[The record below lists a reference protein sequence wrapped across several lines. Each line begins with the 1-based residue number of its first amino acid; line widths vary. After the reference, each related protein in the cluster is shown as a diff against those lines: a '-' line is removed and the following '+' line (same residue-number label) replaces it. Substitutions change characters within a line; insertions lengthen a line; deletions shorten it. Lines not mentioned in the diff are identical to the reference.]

1 MADSP
6 VDRPPAQPHRAA
18 AISVFGSKEQTV
30 NSAWISTSDPDNDS
44 LPLVLT
50 VVEAGDAPCD
60 LQHARFEINDHHCIV
75 GSDQA
80 ATLVINQ
87 AGLDAQHC
95 EIVRNPAGTFVRNL
109 GDQLSVNGQPLHEAW
124 LNTGDLIRLGDLC
137 LEVHQ
142 LGAVTH
148 QPPESGVSSETEQLR
163 IQNAKLKQLID
174 QLRQIQAADDDR
186 EADNVE
192 TPSLEAT
199 TEIQIQDN
207 NDPQPTEFQLPE
219 ANDAESATDQHA
231 QWLNDLYE
239 HATTSPSPS
248 TDSQAVNLVADQPD
262 LERMDFAAAD
272 QPAADQTAADQTAAD
287 QTAADQTAADQ
298 AAADQTAAHQTVADQ
313 AATYQAATDQTAAD
327 QTAAEQSA
335 ADQTAAANSA
345 APILGATEQFDAS
358 PTESPAVPAGPETH
372 FAHDVASP
380 EQVKDEIYNSIQPG
394 FVEPDEPLPVSE
406 IEMTSNTNAS
416 DHQDESTDEL
426 TAQVPDAQQ
435 NESVAE
441 VLARMQ
447 QAGKLSEPLPFDL
460 EGQAG
465 SAAEQT
471 PVVAQPPAEMAPQP
485 LATSQPFASSD
496 APAPAGEAS
505 ADSTESV
512 QDYMSELFQRLRGDE
527 PATVAA
533 PPAAASVTRPAP
545 APRPDPEN
553 ETVDVTS
560 VLKACEYR
568 PSQAAPEKT
577 TTLDALRQVANYS
590 VKSAIQKSNKQKNHQ
605 AGLIY
610 GGSAAASLAISIVL
624 FLMSSRAFD
633 LCFMFGILSAIFCSA
648 MGFMFFKLSLSN
660 RTVNF
665 TKFVSSNAKTKTPAK
680 QPADDVESP

>member
-18 AISVFGSKEQTV
+18 AISVFGSKEQPV

-60 LQHARFEINDHHCIV
+60 LQHTRFEINDHHCIV

-95 EIVRNPAGTFVRNL
+95 EIARNPAGTFVRNL
-109 GDQLSVNGQPLHEAW
+109 GDQLSINGQPLHEAW

-262 LERMDFAAAD
+262 LERMEFAAAD
-272 QPAADQTAADQTAAD
+272 QPAADQTAADQTATDQTATGQTAAD
-287 QTAADQTAADQ
+287 QTAADQTAADP
-298 AAADQTAAHQTVADQ
+298 
-313 AATYQAATDQTAAD
+313 TAAD
-327 QTAAEQSA
+327 QTAA
-335 ADQTAAANSA
+335 DPTAAANSAADSA

-406 IEMTSNTNAS
+406 MEMTSNTNAS

-485 LATSQPFASSD
+485 LATSQPFASND

-545 APRPDPEN
+545 APRPDTEN

-648 MGFMFFKLSLSN
+648 MGFMFIKLSLNN

>member
-18 AISVFGSKEQTV
+18 AISVFGSKEQPV

-60 LQHARFEINDHHCIV
+60 LQHTRFEINDHHCIV

-87 AGLDAQHC
+87 ASLDAQHC

-272 QPAADQTAADQTAAD
+272 QPAADQTAADQAAADQAAAD
-287 QTAADQTAADQ
+287 QTAADQTAADPTAADPT
-298 AAADQTAAHQTVADQ
+298 AAAD
-313 AATYQAATDQTAAD
+313 
-327 QTAAEQSA
+327 
-335 ADQTAAANSA
+335 SA
-345 APILGATEQFDAS
+345 APILGATEEFDAS

-406 IEMTSNTNAS
+406 MEMTSNTNAS

-460 EGQAG
+460 EGQAD
-465 SAAEQT
+465 SAAEET
-471 PVVAQPPAEMAPQP
+471 PADAQPPAEMAPQP

-545 APRPDPEN
+545 APRPDTEN

-624 FLMSSRAFD
+624 FLMSGRAFD

-648 MGFMFFKLSLSN
+648 MGFMFIKLSLNN

>member
-1 MADSP
+1 M
-6 VDRPPAQPHRAA
+6 
-18 AISVFGSKEQTV
+18 

-109 GDQLSVNGQPLHEAW
+109 GDQLSINGQPLHEAW

-272 QPAADQTAADQTAAD
+272 QPAADQTAADQAAAD
-287 QTAADQTAADQ
+287 QTAADQTAADP
-298 AAADQTAAHQTVADQ
+298 
-313 AATYQAATDQTAAD
+313 TAAD
-327 QTAAEQSA
+327 P
-335 ADQTAAANSA
+335 TAAANSAADSA
-345 APILGATEQFDAS
+345 APILGATEEFDAS

-406 IEMTSNTNAS
+406 MEMTSNTNAS

-460 EGQAG
+460 EGQAD

-545 APRPDPEN
+545 APRPDTEN

-624 FLMSSRAFD
+624 FLMSGRAFD

-648 MGFMFFKLSLSN
+648 MGFMFIKFSLNN

-680 QPADDVESP
+680 QPANDVESP

>member
-60 LQHARFEINDHHCIV
+60 LQHTRFEINDHHCIV

-272 QPAADQTAADQTAAD
+272 QPAADQTAADQAAAD
-287 QTAADQTAADQ
+287 QTAADQTAADPTAADPT
-298 AAADQTAAHQTVADQ
+298 AAAD
-313 AATYQAATDQTAAD
+313 
-327 QTAAEQSA
+327 
-335 ADQTAAANSA
+335 SA
-345 APILGATEQFDAS
+345 APILGATEEFDAS

-406 IEMTSNTNAS
+406 MEMTSNTNAS

-426 TAQVPDAQQ
+426 TAQVPAAQQ

-460 EGQAG
+460 EGQAD
-465 SAAEQT
+465 SAAEET
-471 PVVAQPPAEMAPQP
+471 PADAQPPAEMAPQP

-624 FLMSSRAFD
+624 FLMSGRAFD

-680 QPADDVESP
+680 QPANDVESP

>member
-1 MADSP
+1 M
-6 VDRPPAQPHRAA
+6 DRPPAQPHRAA
-18 AISVFGSKEQTV
+18 AISVFGSKEQPV

-272 QPAADQTAADQTAAD
+272 QPAADQTAADQAAAD
-287 QTAADQTAADQ
+287 QTAADQTAADPTAADPT
-298 AAADQTAAHQTVADQ
+298 AAAD
-313 AATYQAATDQTAAD
+313 
-327 QTAAEQSA
+327 
-335 ADQTAAANSA
+335 SA
-345 APILGATEQFDAS
+345 APILGATEEFDAS

-460 EGQAG
+460 EGQTD
-465 SAAEQT
+465 SAAEET
-471 PVVAQPPAEMAPQP
+471 PADAQPPAEMAPQP

-545 APRPDPEN
+545 APRPDTEN

-648 MGFMFFKLSLSN
+648 MGFMFIKLSLNN

-680 QPADDVESP
+680 QPADGVESP

>member
-18 AISVFGSKEQTV
+18 AISVFGSKEQPV

-60 LQHARFEINDHHCIV
+60 LQHTRFEINDHHCIV

-199 TEIQIQDN
+199 TEIQIQDD

-262 LERMDFAAAD
+262 LERMEFAAAD
-272 QPAADQTAADQTAAD
+272 QP
-287 QTAADQTAADQ
+287 AADQTAADQ
-298 AAADQTAAHQTVADQ
+298 AAADQTAA
-313 AATYQAATDQTAAD
+313 DQTAAD
-327 QTAAEQSA
+327 PTAA
-335 ADQTAAANSA
+335 DPTAAADSA
-345 APILGATEQFDAS
+345 APILGATEEFDAS

-485 LATSQPFASSD
+485 LATSQPFASND

-624 FLMSSRAFD
+624 FLMSGRAFD

-648 MGFMFFKLSLSN
+648 MGFMFIKLSLNN

-680 QPADDVESP
+680 QPADGVESP